1 VLAAHPSVNII
12 MLAMTIKT
20 TLFPLQ
26 IPGDDARTGQ
36 LDTATMTITTVN
48 QAKYQ
53 GAYRLGPR
61 EMTPFTQEEIGAM
74 DFESISFPAV
84 DMCFKPEVCYLRVT
98 VKIDQGEPC
107 CIYFKRVD

>member
-1 VLAAHPSVNII
+1 
-12 MLAMTIKT
+12 MLAMTVKT
-20 TLFPLQ
+20 TLFPFK
-26 IPGDDARTGQ
+26 IPGNAARTGQ

-53 GAYRLGPR
+53 GVYRLGSR

-74 DFESISFPAV
+74 DFESISFPMV
-84 DMCFKPEVCYLRVT
+84 DQCFGVYYMRVV
-98 VKIDQGEPC
+98 VKIDQEEPC